1 VCSRLPLLSF
11 PQFLAGIQGRFMNR
25 KTYYVYIMASK
36 RNGTFYVGITNNL
49 ERRIYAHKNDLLEG
63 FTQKYKVHSLVYYEH
78 TDCIASAIQREKQL
92 KKWNRKWKR
101 MLIEK
106 HNPEWKDLYDE
117 LA

>member
-1 VCSRLPLLSF
+1 MWARLLFLAF
-11 PQFLAGIQGRFMNR
+11 PQFLAGIQCCCMNR
-25 KTYYVYIMASK
+25 QAYYVYIVASK
-36 RNGTFYVGITNNL
+36 RKGTLYVGVTNNL
-49 ERRIYAHKNDLLEG
+49 ERRIYTHKTGLIEG
-63 FTQKYKVHSLVYYEH
+63 FTKQYKVHSLVYYEQ

-92 KKWNRKWKR
+92 KKWNRRWKV